1 MITAEEQIDLF
12 DSIYRNDFIEFINTI
27 IETLKLTA
35 KPILNYPKN
44 SMHNDFI
51 ELIISN
57 INLKKM
63 YYIHYKHKNL
73 NKLIK

>member
-27 IETLKLTA
+27 IETLKLSA
-35 KPILNYPKN
+35 IPILNYPEN

-63 YYIHYKHKNL
+63 YYIYYKYKIL
-73 NKLIK
+73 K

>member
-12 DSIYRNDFIEFINTI
+12 NSIYQYEFIDFLNTI
-27 IETLKLTA
+27 IDELKLTA
-35 KPILNYPKN
+35 IPILNYPEN
-44 SMHNDFI
+44 TMHNDFI
-51 ELIISN
+51 ELILGN

-73 NKLIK
+73 K